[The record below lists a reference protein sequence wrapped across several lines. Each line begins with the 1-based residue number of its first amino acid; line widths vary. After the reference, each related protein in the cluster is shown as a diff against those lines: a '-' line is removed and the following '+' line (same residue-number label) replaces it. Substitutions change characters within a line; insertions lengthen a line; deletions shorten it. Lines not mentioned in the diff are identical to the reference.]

1 MEVFIGAGIASV
13 IMYAA
18 AKWNTSDQHKLKHI
32 FNNLNYKKSNR
43 LPRLIKKTKRK
54 NYMEYVYSVPYGLI
68 DDPKLQPAIAKT
80 LNKHVEVKFAGKLI
94 ITVFD
99 SNLPSRIN
107 YDWRSTDSWI
117 VPIGMSYK
125 GMIHHNFDHI
135 PHMTIAGTTRYG
147 KTVLLKLILAHL
159 INNNPDV
166 EFYILDLKG
175 GLEFGRY
182 RSLKQV
188 SDVTRN
194 INDAKECLR
203 SIVNQMESDMCCFED
218 NLYNNIT
225 DTNITHRTFVLIDE
239 GAELDNDCHNYISK
253 IARVGG
259 ALGYRLI
266 FATQYPT
273 ADTLPRQVKQNA
285 DAKISFRLPTKTA
298 SRVAIDESGAEEI
311 SNVGR
316 AIYRTAE
323 KHIVQ
328 VPYIS
333 DHDIEQNLRRF
344 KDAAKKT
351 TKKRGKDIISFG

>member
-1 MEVFIGAGIASV
+1 MDVFIGAGIASV

-18 AKWNTSDQHKLKHI
+18 AKWDTSDQHKLKHI
-32 FNNLNYKKSNR
+32 FNNLNYKKGNR
-43 LPRLIKKTKRK
+43 LPKLIKKTKREK
-54 NYMEYVYSVPYGLI
+54 YTEYVYSVPYGLI
-68 DDPKLQPAIAKT
+68 DDPKLKPAIAKT

-99 SNLPSRIN
+99 SNLPSMIN
-107 YDWRSTDSWI
+107 YDWRSTDPWI

-125 GMIHHNFDHI
+125 EMIYHNFDHI

-159 INNNPDV
+159 INNNLDV
-166 EFYILDLKG
+166 EFNILDLKG

-188 SDVTRN
+188 ANVTRN
-194 INDAKECLR
+194 INDAKDCLR
-203 SIVNQMESDMCCFED
+203 SIVNQMESDMSYFED
-218 NLYNNIT
+218 NLYNDIT
-225 DTNITHRTFVLIDE
+225 DTNISRRTFILIDE

-253 IARVGG
+253 IARIGG

-285 DAKISFRLPTKTA
+285 DAKISFRLPTTTA

-311 SNVGR
+311 TNVGR

-328 VPYIS
+328 VPYIT
-333 DHDIEQNLRRF
+333 DREIEQKLRRF
-344 KDAAKKT
+344 KDAAKA
-351 TKKRGKDIISFG
+351 KKRGENIISFG